1 MFSTVLLLLM
11 HFKSCRN
18 QWGPLLGNC
27 SRTVPHTGTAL
38 NSRWPITAVLSDESV
53 MKQQYCYLDL
63 SSDNWLTLEDL
74 SKVLEPLEVATVFI
88 SRETNVS
95 QSTVLPV
102 VYGLLS
108 KLAATEDDIQN
119 ICEVKIKIV
128 AALRRS

>member
-1 MFSTVLLLLM
+1 MGTPPRKLQQDCPTHWNSTYYM
-11 HFKSCRN
+11 IKS
-18 QWGPLLGNC
+18 L
-27 SRTVPHTGTAL
+27 L

-53 MKQQYCYLDL
+53 TKQQYCYLDL

-74 SKVLEPLEVATVFI
+74 SKVLEPLEVATVFL